1 MKQKQEMVKNISTIQ
16 GMDNNIGL
24 HLTPSQQR
32 AYNLFLQGHNLF
44 ITGRGGSGK
53 SYLTR
58 YMIDSTISS
67 GRSVIVCAPTGI
79 AAINVHGATIH
90 RTFQA
95 PVRIIKPHEYLNIAD
110 ISEDV
115 WKKLDKKGRKNQEKL
130 DVIRKADV
138 VIIDEISMC
147 RLDLFGYV
155 SRTLLNYQGKTKQVV
170 VVGDF
175 YQLPPVLSNDKGET
189 RAWQLIP
196 EYADKVFAFQA
207 PEWKQLDIM
216 TIELT
221 ENMRQTDKDFIS
233 ALDDI
238 REGIP
243 NFTPFGC
250 RQSPHSK
257 AVTLCPNNR
266 MATSENE
273 RHLNQL
279 VRKGAKSQ
287 LFRESTTGILRKMED
302 EALEKY
308 RMTGKQVDICIGARV
323 IILVNDKD
331 GAYVNGNM
339 GEVTGLSEASIQV
352 KLDNGKLTTLGL
364 YTWSVQEYQMVDKVN
379 KETGE
384 KEKVSSL
391 VEIGSIKQIPVK
403 LAWAIS
409 VHKSQGQ
416 TYDYCNIKCGFWTE
430 GQMYV
435 ALSRC
440 RSLDGLRILGELSE
454 KELMYSEEVKE
465 FMHRTL
471 DTKLNNVTTNKESS
485 ISTIKHERT
494 LKNPKGAGRTPIS
507 DRSTVRSNLM
517 RLTQS
522 EKMFVELLRNSE
534 GFKNQVSEE
543 YTRWINK

>member
-1 MKQKQEMVKNISTIQ
+1 MAQDT
-16 GMDNNIGL
+16 
-24 HLTPSQQR
+24 LTLTKSQQR
-32 AYNLFLQGHNLF
+32 AYSLFLQGHNLF
-44 ITGRGGSGK
+44 ITGKGGSGK

-58 YMIDSTISS
+58 YIIDSAKSS

-110 ISEDV
+110 LNDDNR
-115 WKKLDKKGRKNQEKL
+115 KRLDKKGKRIQEKL

-138 VIIDEISMC
+138 VIIDEVSMC

-155 SRTLLNYQGKTKQVV
+155 ARTLLSYDGKPKQVV

-175 YQLPPVLSNDKGET
+175 YQLPPVLSTEKGEA
-189 RAWQLIP
+189 RAWQMIP

-207 PEWKQLDIM
+207 PEWKLLDIM
-216 TIELT
+216 TVELT
-221 ENMRQTDKDFIS
+221 ENMRQKDKAFIS

-250 RQSPHSK
+250 RQSPNTK
-257 AVTLCPNNR
+257 AITLCPNNK

-279 VRKGAKSQ
+279 IKRGRKRQ
-287 LFRESTTGILRKMED
+287 LFRESATGVLRNMED
-302 EALEKY
+302 RELEKY
-308 RMTGKQVDICIGARV
+308 RLTGKQVELCIGARV
-323 IILVNDKD
+323 IVLVNAKD
-331 GAYVNGNM
+331 GTYVNGDM
-339 GEVTGLSEASIQV
+339 GDVTDLCETAIHV
-352 KLDNGKLTTLGL
+352 KLDSGRNISLEQ
-364 YTWSVQEYQMVDKVN
+364 YTWSVQEYQIVDKVN
-379 KETGE
+379 KDTGK

-416 TYDYCNIKCGFWTE
+416 TYDCCNIRCGFWTE

-454 KELMYSEEVKE
+454 RELMCSEEVKE

-471 DTKLNNVTTNKESS
+471 STYLNNVTINKET
-485 ISTIKHERT
+485 TIPKRKHERT
-494 LKNPKGAGRTPIS
+494 LRNPKGAGRRPRS
-507 DRSTVRSNLM
+507 DQTTVRKNLM
-517 RLTQS
+517 RLTET
-522 EKMFVELLRNSE
+522 EKMYIELLRDSE
-534 GFKNQVSEE
+534 GFSKQVSME
-543 YTRWINK
+543 YNRWINK